1 MQDLIREIPKKPG
14 IYFFKNKANQIIY
27 IGKAKSIQNRVR
39 SYFSSIHRKDP
50 KTQVLIKNI
59 VHIDYLVVRS
69 EGEALLTEANLIKQ
83 HKPRYNVYLKDDKTF
98 PYIRITNEDY
108 PKIEIIRIKNLQ
120 KDEHDYYGPYTDV
133 KYLRKIIKS
142 INRIFPETN
151 ESFTHLKITDIP
163 SKEEYQ
169 SIIKKIT
176 LFLKGRSSEVR
187 DAIKNSMINASE
199 KMLYEEAAKYRD
211 QLEAINN
218 FMLNEKKITHDF
230 MDRDIIC
237 VSSYDKYGISMLIRI
252 RNGHLVGQNRF
263 NMKINNDS
271 DISGNTESFIQQH
284 YGNTMDYPK
293 EILIDTHIKNKEKIQ
308 KWLSGLKKS
317 SIRILN
323 PKKGEKK
330 GLVEMCRK
338 NADLQLQEIISQKY
352 KNKAVVSKKI
362 KSLKKDLNL
371 DVYPSNIEAFDIS
384 HISGKFQVGGMVSFK
399 NGTAY
404 KSGYRKF
411 KIKHNFEN
419 NDFLSISEVIFRRY
433 SRMKDANEIFPDLI
447 LIDGGKGQLSAAKQS
462 LDKLELNFIPVVALA
477 KKLEEVYVPE
487 SNNPL
492 SINKTSPGL
501 FLLREIRDEVHRFAV
516 KYHRSLRSKK
526 LLQSKIL
533 KIKGV
538 GVNRL
543 EALIRRYKTL
553 SKIKTQSPSK
563 ISKETNIPI
572 DICKRIIKELNN

>member
-59 VHIDYLVVRS
+59 AHIDYLVVRS

-187 DAIKNSMINASE
+187 DAIKNSMINASD
-199 KMLYEEAAKYRD
+199 KMFYEEAAKYRD

-284 YGNTMDYPK
+284 YSNTMDYPK
-293 EILIDTHIKNKEKIQ
+293 EILIDTDIKNKEKIQ
-308 KWLSGLKKS
+308 KWLSELKKS

-352 KNKAVVSKKI
+352 KNKEVVSKKI

-399 NGTAY
+399 NGAAY

-433 SRMKDANEIFPDLI
+433 SRMKDTNEIFPDLI

-492 SINKTSPGL
+492 SINKTSSGL

-533 KIKGV
+533 KIRGV
-538 GVNRL
+538 GVNRF
-543 EALIRRYKTL
+543 ETLIGKYKSL
-553 SKIKTQSPSK
+553 SKIKTQSPSE